1 MRPGP
6 CASAGWRRDWDG
18 VPRRR
23 GRGCQRPEKAAT
35 VNRDFAAYEEALQY
49 FPRTTSVADAR
60 THFAD
65 IAQGTLPFAEEEP
78 IRRRE
83 WSY

>member
-1 MRPGP
+1 
-6 CASAGWRRDWDG
+6 
-18 VPRRR
+18 
-23 GRGCQRPEKAAT
+23 